1 MKNWISIAPLYSDK
15 YLSHARTYSHK
26 YIKREPDGKGGWI
39 YTYPTMSSYNKPAH
53 TTSYTNSDGT
63 IVTQNHQAVKGTT
76 VAYTRGS
83 NSDNNPDHAN
93 SASSAKRYREAQKA
107 HEIYYEGLG
116 DTGKTAMNA
125 YPEQSRRNKPTVSGS
140 NNITTW
146 DNAINA
152 GKNYANQAGQAISSA
167 GQNAI
172 NAGKNYANQAGQAI
186 SSAVQN
192 ASNLVQ
198 NAATATMSE
207 IKSTGS
213 QVINSGKNFLK
224 KLFG

>member
-167 GQNAI
+167 
-172 NAGKNYANQAGQAI
+172 
-186 SSAVQN
+186 VQN